1 MKFRPTLPIV
11 VLSDP
16 RTMVQPN
23 LMFKYT
29 LICCH
34 INITNCNVFFQVL
47 RVFISFFYFFPI
59 QSFIYYVM
67 KLDLWL
73 DNFLNTSLPPVSRFK
88 QFNFFSIHGTQYFA
102 ATFVNELMFF
112 PSLIPGKI
120 FPTPFSPFPK
130 YFPCKFPLNEH
141 DNL

>member
-11 VLSDP
+11 VLFDP

-29 LICCH
+29 LVCCH

-112 PSLIPGKI
+112 SLSDSGEDFSHPMHFHHFLNI
-120 FPTPFSPFPK
+120 FPVNF
-130 YFPCKFPLNEH
+130 L
-141 DNL
+141 